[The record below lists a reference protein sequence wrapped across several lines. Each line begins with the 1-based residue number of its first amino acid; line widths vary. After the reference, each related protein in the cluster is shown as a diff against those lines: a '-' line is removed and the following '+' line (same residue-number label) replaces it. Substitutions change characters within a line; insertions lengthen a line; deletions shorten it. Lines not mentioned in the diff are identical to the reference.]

1 MLVGLR
7 KPDWEREA
15 AILKK
20 FWELFRCQNP
30 DHPVFEQSRLG
41 NLDLGKTFPMVFHG
55 DEGRGRKHTPQLVLN
70 FHSVLGRGVRVKN
83 KKKAGSYIKMS
94 PNFHGHS
101 LTTRFL
107 LAAVP
112 KVLYSWDNDEV
123 WQDLM
128 QLATDEANFM
138 FYEGV
143 LDGTCRRGKFNMA
156 LLFISG
162 DWPWLADSGN
172 LARSYRNVQKK
183 KNQQRHL
190 GICHMCAAGQT
201 GYDFEE
207 INSRQPQWLRTM
219 FTLDCFSQGGP
230 PPFADLP
237 HVPGRLAELWRFDAF
252 HTLHLGVCKIFLS
265 SSLALLSELQPE
277 SAIDD
282 RFASLSALYLS
293 WCKTHSERPWVSKLT
308 KELLNWPSTT
318 VFPTGSWHKGALS
331 TTLMRWFQFRFER
344 EGSNWPPMLARAGEA
359 CVLMNDFLKGLYD
372 AEAWLPAS
380 TAQKIAENGFAF
392 LIQCARLARM
402 AYLEGRL
409 LWSLQPKLH
418 CLHHL
423 VIYLFES
430 SVSGHRVLN
439 ILCFSTQQDE
449 DFVGRPSRLARRVTP
464 KVLQSCHRVLD
475 RYLIATHSQWVK
487 DRYLLTPEAS
497 AGSVS
502 RWNWCILSHLL
513 IYVFYI
519 FSPIIIYIINIYSL
533 LYPWVAVYIY
543 ICAFVSALTLA
554 GWGQHCYIRYSNTRD
569 LHALELKNDTS
580 VLWAGEAENPKP
592 RVFIWNPGFEAR
604 PCEF

>member
-1 MLVGLR
+1 MRDVGREAAARSGGLLKLASRSVGQAERDCHRLVGQYNLGLPIPKTDLKTGRGFSIPVLRLRDWAQFLIDANHSHMLVGLR

-219 FTLDCFSQGGP
+219 FTLDCFSEGGP

-308 KELLNWPSTT
+308 KELLSWPSTT

-392 LIQCARLARM
+392 LIQYARLARM

-502 RWNWCILSHLL
+502 R
-513 IYVFYI
+513 
-519 FSPIIIYIINIYSL
+519 
-533 LYPWVAVYIY
+533 
-543 ICAFVSALTLA
+543 
-554 GWGQHCYIRYSNTRD
+554 
-569 LHALELKNDTS
+569 
-580 VLWAGEAENPKP
+580 
-592 RVFIWNPGFEAR
+592 
-604 PCEF
+604 

>member
-1 MLVGLR
+1 MFKVGFTHNPVWRWGSPIYGYTSKATKEKYSNMSVIYAAPEPYSPAMLEAALIDKYKSTVGC
-7 KPDWEREA
+7 KNEKSGGDTCKWEGQTSGFVRDVGREA
-15 AILKK
+15 A
-20 FWELFRCQNP
+20 
-30 DHPVFEQSRLG
+30 
-41 NLDLGKTFPMVFHG
+41 
-55 DEGRGRKHTPQLVLN
+55 
-70 FHSVLGRGVRVKN
+70 
-83 KKKAGSYIKMS
+83 A
-94 PNFHGHS
+94 
-101 LTTRFL
+101 RFL

-219 FTLDCFSQGGP
+219 FTLDCFSEGGP

-392 LIQCARLARM
+392 LIQYARLARM
-402 AYLEGRL
+402 AYLEGR
-409 LWSLQPKLH
+409 
-418 CLHHL
+418 
-423 VIYLFES
+423 
-430 SVSGHRVLN
+430 
-439 ILCFSTQQDE
+439 
-449 DFVGRPSRLARRVTP
+449 
-464 KVLQSCHRVLD
+464 
-475 RYLIATHSQWVK
+475 
-487 DRYLLTPEAS
+487 
-497 AGSVS
+497 
-502 RWNWCILSHLL
+502 
-513 IYVFYI
+513 
-519 FSPIIIYIINIYSL
+519 
-533 LYPWVAVYIY
+533 
-543 ICAFVSALTLA
+543 
-554 GWGQHCYIRYSNTRD
+554 
-569 LHALELKNDTS
+569 TS
-580 VLWAGEAENPKP
+580 VTLPLSGFTDYWDDATGEAIKTCQENKIYCPDEKTLKDM
-592 RVFIWNPGFEAR
+592 RTMGFWAEGVAGKVHLEIKSVTATD
-604 PCEF
+604 CNAMVV